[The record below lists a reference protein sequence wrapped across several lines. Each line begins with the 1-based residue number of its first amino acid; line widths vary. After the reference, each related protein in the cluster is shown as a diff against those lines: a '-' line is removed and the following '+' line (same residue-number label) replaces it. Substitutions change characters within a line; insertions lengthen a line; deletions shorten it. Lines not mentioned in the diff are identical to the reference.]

1 MPVNSNT
8 FLSDD
13 EVDALIAAY
22 FAELDAADEADAIAS
37 MHFSAEQ
44 SNSLS

>member
-1 MPVNSNT
+1 MNCNT

-13 EVDALIAAY
+13 EIESLIAAY

-37 MHFSAEQ
+37 AICSGA
-44 SNSLS
+44 